1 MKVILGGPYAR
12 STMGVRMIRLISVIL
27 CLFFSSAALAA
38 GGIVNW
44 YEQAYRL
51 VSSSNYNAHQAE
63 QFIVIAGGL
72 FTLCVCVS
80 VGILYRRSLA
90 NLGDDVA
97 PDGKF
102 SLRTLVDMAM
112 ELVVGLSKDNLGE
125 KWKAHAPLLA
135 GIFMFVLVSNL
146 GGLVPGLVPVTENIS
161 SNLAI
166 GLMVFLIYNYA
177 GFKEH
182 GVHYLK
188 QFTGPM
194 LAVAPLIF
202 VIELIGHMVRPIS
215 LSLRLMCNIFAD
227 HLLVGIF
234 TAKAPY
240 ILIPSALMFFGLLVA
255 LVQSYLFTLL
265 TSVYISMAVS
275 HDH

>member
-1 MKVILGGPYAR
+1 
-12 STMGVRMIRLISVIL
+12 MIRFSAFIFGLI
-27 CLFFSSAALAA
+27 FATSAFAA

-44 YEQAYRL
+44 YDEAYRL
-51 VSSSNYNAHQAE
+51 VSGSSYDAHEAE
-63 QFIVIAGGL
+63 RFVVFAGGL
-72 FTLCVCVS
+72 FTLSVCTI
-80 VGILYRRSLA
+80 VGLLYKAKLA
-90 NLGDDVA
+90 RLGDDVA

-112 ELVVGLSKDNLGE
+112 DLVVGLSKENLGD
-125 KWKAHAPLLA
+125 KWKIYAPLLA

-146 GGLVPGLVPVTENIS
+146 GGLIPGLVPATENIS
-161 SNLAI
+161 SNLAM
-166 GLMVFLIYNYA
+166 GFMVFIIYNFA
-177 GFKEH
+177 GFREH
-182 GVHYLK
+182 GWHYLK

-194 LAVAPLIF
+194 LAIAPLMF
-202 VIELIGHMVRPIS
+202 VIELIGHLVRPVS
-215 LSLRLMCNIFAD
+215 LSLRLMCNVFAD

-234 TAKAPY
+234 STNVPY
-240 ILIPSALMFFGLLVA
+240 ILIPSALLFFGLLVA

>member
-1 MKVILGGPYAR
+1 
-12 STMGVRMIRLISVIL
+12 MIR
-27 CLFFSSAALAA
+27 CFSLLMFVFGSTAAHAA
-38 GGIVNW
+38 GGVVNW
-44 YEQAYRL
+44 YDQAYRL
-51 VSSSNYNAHQAE
+51 VSGEAFDPHGAE
-63 QFIVIAGGL
+63 RFVVIAGGL
-72 FTLCVCVS
+72 FTMAVCTV
-80 VGILYRRSLA
+80 VGIMYKSQVAR
-90 NLGDDVA
+90 LGDDVA

-112 ELVVGLSKDNLGE
+112 DMVVGLSKDNLGGQ
-125 KWKAHAPLLA
+125 WRAHAPLLA
-135 GIFMFVLVSNL
+135 GIFMFILISNL
-146 GGLVPGLVPVTENIS
+146 GGLIPGLIPATENIS

-166 GLMVFLIYNYA
+166 GLMVFIIYNIA
-177 GFKEH
+177 GFREH
-182 GVHYLK
+182 GWHYIK

-194 LAVAPLIF
+194 LAIAPLMF
-202 VIELIGHMVRPIS
+202 VIELIGHMVRPVS

-234 TAKAPY
+234 STNVPY
-240 ILIPSALMFFGLLVA
+240 VLIPSALLFFGVLVA

>member
-1 MKVILGGPYAR
+1 MLRYVVLLVLMLV
-12 STMGVRMIRLISVIL
+12 STS
-27 CLFFSSAALAA
+27 ALAA

-44 YEQAYRL
+44 YDEAYRL
-51 VSSSNYNAHQAE
+51 VSGSAYDEHVSE
-63 QFIVIAGGL
+63 RIVVIAGGL
-72 FTLCVCVS
+72 FTMIVCAVVGLLYKNSVS
-80 VGILYRRSLA
+80 K
-90 NLGDDVA
+90 LGDDVA

-112 ELVVGLSKDNLGE
+112 DLVVGLSKDNLGD
-125 KWKAHAPLLA
+125 KWRSHAPLLA
-135 GIFMFVLVSNL
+135 GIFMFILVSNL
-146 GGLVPGLVPVTENIS
+146 GGLVPGLVPATESIS
-161 SNLAI
+161 SNLAM
-166 GLMVFLIYNYA
+166 GLMVFLIYNFA
-177 GFKEH
+177 GFREH
-182 GVHYLK
+182 GWHYIK

-194 LAVAPLIF
+194 LAIAPIMF

-215 LSLRLMCNIFAD
+215 LSLRLMCNVFAD

-234 TAKAPY
+234 TTNVPY
-240 ILIPSALMFFGLLVA
+240 IVIPSALLFFGLLVA